1 MKKRLSILLISGLLL
16 GIAVGCTG
24 SNKMTKKAVQLEE
37 AQMTEEAARY
47 YLLALQRKGTN
58 VDAQIGLKK
67 TGQIVLNQQLSEFYR
82 AFGQE
87 DFRKAVYT
95 YREAREYY
103 EVVDRVHVHL
113 DFPEY
118 YAEYYKESKDVYL
131 SERYEVAQKA
141 LDEERFADA
150 KEVLTEIAGFDPEYA
165 DLEEL
170 KNYAKLEP
178 KYREAKAAL
187 GAKKY
192 RTAFY
197 LFDSILQDRD
207 YKDSRTLQARCK
219 EKATYTIAF
228 LPFEN
233 STESDGSDEAI
244 EAAII
249 QDILQSKDPFLR
261 IIDRE
266 HLEILLDEQELGMT
280 GLVNQ
285 QTAANAGNLVGARAV
300 LSGHLVRMT
309 EEKGS
314 EKREIK
320 KGYHA
325 YVEKIRDEE
334 TGKYRSVTRY
344 DKVYY
349 KQYNKENKVSLA
361 FQYKLISSETGEIL
375 LSDLIELNESDA
387 SEWARYDG
395 DDRYLYPGTWERR
408 DKASSSDRVFTGRS
422 QRRELKRLLES
433 SGEVSSIDE
442 LALILYRSAGQRVAR
457 KLITFNPEA

>member
-1 MKKRLSILLISGLLL
+1 MKKRLLVLIITASILPLLQS
-16 GIAVGCTG
+16 CTG
-24 SNKMTKKAVQLEE
+24 SKKMTKKAVQLEE
-37 AQMTEEAARY
+37 ANMTEEAARY
-47 YLLALQRKGTN
+47 YLIALQRKETN
-58 VDAQIGLKK
+58 IDAKIGLNK
-67 TGQIVLNQQLSEFYR
+67 TGQIVLNQKLSEFYK

-87 DFRKAVYT
+87 EYRKAVYA
-95 YREAREYY
+95 YRDAHEYF
-103 EVVDRVHVHL
+103 ETVERVHVNL

-118 YAEYYKESKDVYL
+118 YQGYYEEAKEIYL
-131 SERYEVAQKA
+131 SDRYEIAQKA

-150 KEVLTEIAGFDPEYA
+150 KEVLTEIAGFDPEYG

-170 KNYAKLEP
+170 RHYAKLEP

-192 RTAFY
+192 RTAYY
-197 LFDSILQDRD
+197 LFESILQERD
-207 YKDSRTLQARCK
+207 YKDSKTLQARCR

-233 STESDGSDEAI
+233 STESDGSSEAI
-244 EAAII
+244 AAAII
-249 QDILQSKDPFLR
+249 KDILQSNDPFLR

-266 HLEILLDEQELGMT
+266 HLEILLNEQELGMT

-285 QTAANAGNLVGARAV
+285 QTAANAGNLVGASAV

-309 EEKGS
+309 EDRGS
-314 EKREIK
+314 EKRDIK

-325 YVEKIRDEE
+325 YVEKVLDKE

-349 KQYNKENKVSLA
+349 KQYEKENKVSMA

-375 LSDLIELNESDA
+375 MSDLIELSESNKQ
-387 SEWARYDG
+387 EWARYDG

-408 DKASSSDRVFTGRS
+408 DKANASDRVFTGRS
-422 QRRELKRLLES
+422 QRRDLERLLEAS
-433 SGEVSSIDE
+433 DEVASIDE
-442 LALILYRSAGQRVAR
+442 LAGRLYRTAGQRVAR
-457 KLITFNPEA
+457 KLITFNPES